1 MERSILHALSR
12 EETGTRAAR
21 RLRRANSIP
30 AVLYGKSNEP
40 QPIVI
45 DSVEFETLLRQG
57 LTENT
62 LINLLI
68 DDEEKSNRL
77 TMIREIQRDPIRDS
91 FRHLDLVH
99 IDLKETI
106 KVEVP
111 VRLVGQAE
119 GVKAGGILEQ
129 KVYAIEIECLPTE
142 IPSEFEVDVTEMNI
156 NDSIHLDEIDL
167 GSFETSMKIQR
178 TVVSIA
184 PPRIEEVEEEVVEL
198 VGEPE
203 VIGEEAEEGAEEAA
217 SEEDTGA
224 QA

>member
-12 EETGTRAAR
+12 GETGSRAAR
-21 RLRRANSIP
+21 RIRRANSIP

-40 QPIVI
+40 QSIVI

-77 TMIREIQRDPIRDS
+77 TMIREIQRDPMRDS

-99 IDLKETI
+99 IDLKEAI

-111 VRLVGQAE
+111 VRLIGQAE

-129 KVYAIEIECLPTE
+129 KIYAIEIECLPTE
-142 IPSEFEVDVTEMNI
+142 IPSEYEVDVTEMNI
-156 NDSIHLDEIDL
+156 NDSIHLNEIDL
-167 GSFETSMKIQR
+167 GNFETSMKLQR

-184 PPRIEEVEEEVVEL
+184 PPRVEEVVEEVVEL

-203 VIGEEAEEGAEEAA
+203 VIGEEVEEGADEAA
-217 SEEDTGA
+217 AEEDAGA

>member
-12 EETGTRAAR
+12 EETGSRAAR
-21 RLRRANSIP
+21 RIRRAKSIP

-40 QPIVI
+40 QTIAI

-68 DDEEKSNRL
+68 DDEEKSSRL
-77 TMIREIQRDPIRDS
+77 TMIREIQRDPMRDT

-106 KVEVP
+106 KVDVP
-111 VRLVGQAE
+111 VRLIGQSV

-129 KVYAIEIECLPTE
+129 KIYAIEIECLPTE

-156 NDSIHLDEIDL
+156 NDSIHLNEIDL
-167 GSFETSMKIQR
+167 GDFETSMKLQR

-184 PPRIEEVEEEVVEL
+184 PPRVEEVVEEVIEL

-203 VIGEEAEEGAEEAA
+203 LIGEEVEEGADEAA
-217 SEEDTGA
+217 AEEDTGA

>member
-12 EETGTRAAR
+12 EETGSRAAR
-21 RLRRANSIP
+21 RIRRAKSIP

-40 QPIVI
+40 QPIAI

-68 DDEEKSNRL
+68 DDEEKSSRL
-77 TMIREIQRDPIRDS
+77 TMIREIQRDPMRDS

-106 KVEVP
+106 KVDVP
-111 VRLVGQAE
+111 VRLIGQSE

-129 KVYAIEIECLPTE
+129 KIYAIEIECLPTE
-142 IPSEFEVDVTEMNI
+142 IPSDFEVDVTEMNI

-167 GSFETSMKIQR
+167 GNFKTSMKLQR
-178 TVVSIA
+178 TVVSVA
-184 PPRIEEVEEEVVEL
+184 PPRVEEVVEEVIEL

-203 VIGEEAEEGAEEAA
+203 LIGEEAEEGAEEAA
-217 SEEDTGA
+217 AEEDSGA